1 MATKLKPGGMERIA
15 SGFSLLLTAALA
27 FVLPLGAGFAVAW
40 SLAST
45 IHNKNFPWITGR
57 ALGIAGYLALT
68 GLVALGIWMRHP
80 WRFQMRVAHPETR
93 LRAHAA
99 LGVATIAL
107 IFGHLVFLASDHY
120 AGVGWVGA
128 IVPGLSHYRRAAV
141 GIGVG
146 AFELLIV
153 IAATAR
159 FAGRRGTKHWLA
171 IHRLA
176 SVTFGL
182 TWFHGVLAGTDTSAL
197 RVLYVTTGTLIAF
210 LLGTRV
216 LARRRTDPHREEAW
230 PSELMSEDTDHQ
242 LAGAPR

>member
-1 MATKLKPGGMERIA
+1 
-15 SGFSLLLTAALA
+15 
-27 FVLPLGAGFAVAW
+27 
-40 SLAST
+40 
-45 IHNKNFPWITGR
+45 
-57 ALGIAGYLALT
+57 
-68 GLVALGIWMRHP
+68 
-80 WRFQMRVAHPETR
+80 
-93 LRAHAA
+93 
-99 LGVATIAL
+99 
-107 IFGHLVFLASDHY
+107 LVFLASDHY

-146 AFELLIV
+146 AFELMIV

-197 RVLYVTTGTLIAF
+197 RFLYVATGTLIAF
-210 LLGTRV
+210 LLGTRAF
-216 LARRRTDPHREEAW
+216 ARQRTDPHRDETW
-230 PSELMSEDTDHQ
+230 PEHVSEDTDHQ
-242 LAGAPR
+242 LVGAPR